1 MQGAGGI
8 IWAIPK
14 GKDVLGV
21 LGFLPQVFLSSLCC
35 CRFESGEQDIVRV
48 NAFHLKRIARVPT
61 VQGSSTPSIKSH
73 PESIVQEG
81 SGEIFSMLAAFPYCW
96 TCTLKRIIKQLPL
109 IHQYQT
115 HLDRSARWSG
125 QYAFSRPD
133 TVVTEARRGS
143 RGDFSPSLESESG
156 SNLVLIFSL

>member
-8 IWAIPK
+8 IWAIS
-14 GKDVLGV
+14 
-21 LGFLPQVFLSSLCC
+21 QVFLSSLCC

-81 SGEIFSMLAAFPYCW
+81 SGEIFPMLVAFPYCW

-109 IHQYQT
+109 I
-115 HLDRSARWSG
+115 G
-125 QYAFSRPD
+125 
-133 TVVTEARRGS
+133 GS
-143 RGDFSPSLESESG
+143 RYATRAFATPIFVG
-156 SNLVLIFSL
+156 SATPIFVASATPYFRISATQTAATPKILF